1 MPEVRQPAT
10 RPEALR
16 ICGFSTRDFGEIHS
30 RNQRL
35 RHLWRSARSGRL
47 LDELAGI

>member
-1 MPEVRQPAT
+1 MPEVREQAAG
-10 RPEALR
+10 PEAFR

-30 RNQRL
+30 RNQRM

-47 LDELAGI
+47 LDELAGN